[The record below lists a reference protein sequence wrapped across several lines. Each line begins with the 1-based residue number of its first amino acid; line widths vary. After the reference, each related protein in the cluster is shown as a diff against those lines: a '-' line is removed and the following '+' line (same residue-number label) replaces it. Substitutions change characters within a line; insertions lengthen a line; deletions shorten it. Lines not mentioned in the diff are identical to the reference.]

1 MPLQRYHNS
10 VGWRRTAKLAIAR
23 NGGRCVDCGSASDL
37 SADHLVADPLRLG
50 GNMAVGRKLH
60 HR

>member
-37 SADHLVADPLRLG
+37 
-50 GNMAVGRKLH
+50 
-60 HR
+60 